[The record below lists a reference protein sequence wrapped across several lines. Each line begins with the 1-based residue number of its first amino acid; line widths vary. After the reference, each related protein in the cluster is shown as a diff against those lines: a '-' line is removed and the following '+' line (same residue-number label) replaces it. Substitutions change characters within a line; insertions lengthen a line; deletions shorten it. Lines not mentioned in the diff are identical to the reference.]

1 MNNKNHLIG
10 NSSFYINVTNKIISF
25 ILFVTSV
32 SFFLI
37 LFSFHPED
45 SGWGVFSENNP
56 QNYYGA
62 PGAFLSGLVI
72 REFGLLPGLFFLAVL
87 FIWSLKF
94 FNGSK
99 INYFKIK
106 ILTIVLMIFFS
117 SLGGS
122 YLETYLIE
130 QLNSTFPIISQNGL
144 PEWFLLIF
152 TNKIS
157 DFLDVNIDLIS
168 LILGFTSVF
177 ISTALFIWISSISSK
192 EINFFKFISRP
203 IILPIFWILTIFFNL
218 FFYNKKNIIDENKN
232 QKIKF
237 NFIQTLINSFL
248 QFKIQYIS
256 RKKPQVRKS
265 PILIK
270 NIDKKVNSKQ
280 KREKNISFQDDLPF
294 GSESGFIL
302 PSINLLRDYTE
313 DIKPPSKET
322 LDMNAKVL
330 EGVLSDYS
338 INGNIES
345 VRYGPVVTRYDLQP
359 APGLRSQR
367 VISLADDIARSMS
380 VEAVRV
386 AMVPGQNVIGIEL
399 PNKTRETV
407 ILRNILEHQEFQ
419 NSNFSLPVCLGK
431 NIAGFPIVV
440 DLARM
445 PHLLVAGTT
454 GSGKSVGINAM
465 ILSLLYKHTPE
476 TCRLIMIDPKM
487 LELSVYDGIPHLLTP
502 VVTDP
507 KKAIIALK
515 WAVREMETRY
525 MSMSKLGVRNID
537 NYNERLIQARK
548 KGEILS
554 KNIQVGF
561 DPETGQPIYED
572 QQISLT
578 PLPFIVIIIDEVAD
592 LMLVAGKD
600 IEAAVQ
606 RLAQM
611 ARAAGIHVVMA
622 TQRPSVD
629 VITGTIKANFPTR
642 ISFQV
647 TSKID
652 SRTILGEQ
660 GAEQLLGRGDML
672 YMAGGGKLT
681 RVHGPFVE
689 DREVEEVTKFLCD
702 QSIPDYDDS
711 ITEEPESLVTNDIHN
726 FTNNKNI
733 KDELYDEA
741 VALVSR
747 ERRASTSFIQRHLK
761 IGYNRAA
768 TIIEKMEDNNV
779 ISKPGRAGKREVLIE
794 EN

>member
-1 MNNKNHLIG
+1 MVKKDQDKEITARLG
-10 NSSFYINVTNKIISF
+10 IIKK
-25 ILFVTSV
+25 
-32 SFFLI
+32 FLSI
-37 LFSFHPED
+37 IFLFSSISLISILITFNPAD
-45 SGWGVFSENNP
+45 QGWNVISENPPTNLFSGL
-56 QNYYGA
+56 GA
-62 PGAFLSGLVI
+62 WLSGFI
-72 REFGLLPGLFFLAVL
+72 IKEFGIFPGLLLSLIL
-87 FIWSLKF
+87 FIWSLKI
-94 FNGSK
+94 FNSSVITFLK
-99 INYFKIK
+99 TKL
-106 ILTIVLMIFFS
+106 LTIFLMIFLS
-117 SLGGS
+117 SLGGT
-122 YLETYLIE
+122 YLETVLINTFN
-130 QLNSTFPIISQNGL
+130 LNFSIINQRGL
-144 PEWFLLIF
+144 SEWFLLYLSNILF
-152 TNKIS
+152 NLS
-157 DFLDVNIDLIS
+157 SIDLLTSELIFGVGSFCLS
-168 LILGFTSVF
+168 LILF
-177 ISTALFIWISSISSK
+177 
-192 EINFFKFISRP
+192 
-203 IILPIFWILTIFFNL
+203 FWILSISPAEVKFIKFVIRPL
-218 FFYNKKNIIDENKN
+218 LMPLVWVFSMFYNLLYVIQKNNESALIINQNETGLLHSIKIKLSSINKN
-232 QKIKF
+232 F
-237 NFIQTLINSFL
+237 SP
-248 QFKIQYIS
+248 
-256 RKKPQVRKS
+256 RKKPKTRKN

-270 NIDKKVNSKQ
+270 NNETKDGLKNKANKK
-280 KREKNISFQDDLPF
+280 ELFQDTLPLS
-294 GSESGFIL
+294 SESGFTL
-302 PSINLLRDYTE
+302 PSVKLLKNLTE

-322 LDMNAKVL
+322 LDLNAKVL

-338 INGNIES
+338 INGNIDS

-399 PNKTRETV
+399 PNKVRETV

-419 NSNFSLPVCLGK
+419 SSNFNLPVCLGK
-431 NIAGFPIVV
+431 NIAGYPIVV
-440 DLARM
+440 DLAKM

-502 VVTDP
+502 VVTEP
-507 KKAIIALK
+507 KKAIVALK

-525 MSMSKLGVRNID
+525 MSMAKLGVRNID
-537 NYNERLIQARK
+537 SYNERLFQARK

-561 DPETGQPIYED
+561 DPDTGQPIFED

-578 PLPFIVIIIDEVAD
+578 PLPFIVVVIDEVAD

-672 YMAGGGKLT
+672 YMAGGGKVT

-689 DREVEEVTKFLCD
+689 DNEVEKVARFLSD
-702 QSIPDYDDS
+702 QSVPDYDET
-711 ITEEPESLVTNDIHN
+711 ITEEPENLNDENLYN
-726 FTNNKNI
+726 FTSKINNQ
-733 KDELYDEA
+733 KDELYDQA
-741 VALVSR
+741 VDLIVR
-747 ERRASTSFIQRHLK
+747 ERRASTSFIQRHFK

-768 TIIEKMEDNNV
+768 TIIEKMEENNIV
-779 ISKPGRAGKREVLIE
+779 SKPGRAGKREVLIE

>member
-62 PGAFLSGLVI
+62 TGAFLSGLVI

-157 DFLDVNIDLIS
+157 DLLDVNIDLIS

-218 FFYNKKNIIDENKN
+218 FFYNKKNILDENKK
-232 QKIKF
+232 QKFKF
-237 NFIQTLINSFL
+237 NFIQTLIKSFL

-431 NIAGFPIVV
+431 
-440 DLARM
+440 
-445 PHLLVAGTT
+445 
-454 GSGKSVGINAM
+454 
-465 ILSLLYKHTPE
+465 IL
-476 TCRLIMIDPKM
+476 
-487 LELSVYDGIPHLLTP
+487 
-502 VVTDP
+502 
-507 KKAIIALK
+507 
-515 WAVREMETRY
+515 
-525 MSMSKLGVRNID
+525 
-537 NYNERLIQARK
+537 
-548 KGEILS
+548 
-554 KNIQVGF
+554 QV
-561 DPETGQPIYED
+561 
-572 QQISLT
+572 
-578 PLPFIVIIIDEVAD
+578 
-592 LMLVAGKD
+592 
-600 IEAAVQ
+600 
-606 RLAQM
+606 
-611 ARAAGIHVVMA
+611 
-622 TQRPSVD
+622 
-629 VITGTIKANFPTR
+629 
-642 ISFQV
+642 FQ
-647 TSKID
+647 
-652 SRTILGEQ
+652 L
-660 GAEQLLGRGDML
+660 
-672 YMAGGGKLT
+672 
-681 RVHGPFVE
+681 
-689 DREVEEVTKFLCD
+689 
-702 QSIPDYDDS
+702 
-711 ITEEPESLVTNDIHN
+711 
-726 FTNNKNI
+726 
-733 KDELYDEA
+733 
-741 VALVSR
+741 
-747 ERRASTSFIQRHLK
+747 
-761 IGYNRAA
+761 
-768 TIIEKMEDNNV
+768 
-779 ISKPGRAGKREVLIE
+779 
-794 EN
+794 